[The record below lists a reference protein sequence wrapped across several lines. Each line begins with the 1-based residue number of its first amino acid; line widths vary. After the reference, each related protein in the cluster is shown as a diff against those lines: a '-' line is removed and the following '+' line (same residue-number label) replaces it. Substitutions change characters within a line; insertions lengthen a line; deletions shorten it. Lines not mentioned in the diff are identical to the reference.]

1 MSDHTNEKTLRQL
14 QMVEDIKKE
23 AEVSERSTEKFFGFL
38 LLIPAIISTILF
50 FYTLIFGVNTLTHF
64 KDSNEWT
71 GTYGYSG
78 EGGGG
83 GYTSAL
89 PFYFGLLAIAVAYL
103 VKNKKK

>member
-1 MSDHTNEKTLRQL
+1 MSNNTNEKTLSQL
-14 QMVEDIKKE
+14 PMEEDIKKE
-23 AEVSERSTEKFFGFL
+23 AEMSERSTEKFFGFL
-38 LLIPAIISTILF
+38 LLSPAIVSIILF

-89 PFYFGLLAIAVAYL
+89 PFYFGLMAIAGAYL